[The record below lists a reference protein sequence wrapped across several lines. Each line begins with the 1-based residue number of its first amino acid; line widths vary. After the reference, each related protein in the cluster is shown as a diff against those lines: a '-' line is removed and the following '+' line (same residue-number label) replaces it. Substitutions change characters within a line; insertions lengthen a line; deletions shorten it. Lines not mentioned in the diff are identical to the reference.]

1 MVWLDLAELL
11 HKSLAETLA
20 TVPNSELYLWIARH
34 QRRHPKG

>member
-20 TVPNSELYLWIARH
+20 TVPNSELYLWIARAK
-34 QRRHPKG
+34 RREKRG